1 MRALKNINNKIRR
14 YDWAENGNDL
24 LQAARFTFNFLSDA
38 EKWIR
43 AYCENPGNAVL
54 EHLLARFRGGALP
67 KGYRNLYT

>member
-1 MRALKNINNKIRR
+1 MTGQKMEMTFCKPQ
-14 YDWAENGNDL
+14 G
-24 LQAARFTFNFLSDA
+24 FTFNFLSDA

-67 KGYRNLYT
+67 KGYCNLYT